1 MGCGIAVYICAWK
14 GKADPRLRRNMWCM
28 MCKDAESMELVKIV
42 SKDSIVK
49 AIKLLTGTTILHMPR
64 NRSEVGEWLGMSSPS
79 IAELDCYLPAMSCK
93 AVLTGFTS
101 DLCTWAESQDAGLS
115 VEQRQPDKVVI
126 VVQRMLSSS
135 YLAFIVRMDTAF
147 TAEAKRLIS
156 MRQLPAHYEWWGEH
170 TAGFLDMHKTTLCL
184 IGMAGTKELLMQT
197 RQMP

>member
-1 MGCGIAVYICAWK
+1 MEGQSRSQAEAKHVVHDVQGRRIYGACEDSKQGQHCK
-14 GKADPRLRRNMWCM
+14 GDQASDRHHNP
-28 MCKDAESMELVKIV
+28 AH
-42 SKDSIVK
+42 
-49 AIKLLTGTTILHMPR
+49 ATQQ
-64 NRSEVGEWLGMSSPS
+64 VGEWLGMSSPS